1 MRTDM
6 KHLNLVHETP
16 ILKNDKKLFK
26 KRLFRRTAKMDGGE
40 VISLGPSLREKK
52 NNETGSLEDRDQV
65 VKPARVDKAVTR
77 LRKCQNW
84 GGETTHIKSQKGSWH
99 FQKLHNAT
107 RKQK

>member
-16 ILKNDKKLFK
+16 ILKNDKLLK

-40 VISLGPSLREKK
+40 VISLGPSLRKK
-52 NNETGSLEDRDQV
+52 RTMRLGVWRTKTKI

-77 LRKCQNW
+77 LRRCQNW
-84 GGETTHIKSQKGSWH
+84 GGETTHI
-99 FQKLHNAT
+99 
-107 RKQK
+107 